1 MNKMIAHWFER
12 HFSHPESTVLLI
24 LIVSAMLIC
33 ATAGKILAPIVISFV
48 LAHLMSN
55 VVKKLQKLRCPHSL
69 AVIVVFSLFLS
80 LFLILLLWL
89 LPFLWS
95 QSVKLVT
102 EIPIALGRSKAFIAQ
117 LQGEFPDYI
126 SAEQL
131 DNIIIYL
138 TNHITNFTKEILTF
152 SLASVREIITLIV
165 YLILVPLLVFFF
177 LRDQKVIAKWFSG
190 FLPEQRG
197 VLVNIWHEM
206 YGKLNSYIRGKIIE
220 VVIAGLL
227 TSLTFWLMGLNYA
240 ILLGSLFGLS
250 VMIPYIGAFVVT
262 IPIVATGLMQWGCN
276 EHFFYLMLAYAAINI
291 FDANVLVPILF
302 SEVMNLHP
310 LAIILAVLI
319 FGNLFGFWGVF
330 FAIPLA
336 ALTNVLIV
344 LWPRIGESD
353 DLYKI

>member
-1 MNKMIAHWFER
+1 MECFMNKIIAHWLKR
-12 HFSHPESTVLLI
+12 HFSHPESVVLLV
-24 LIVSAMLIC
+24 LIAGVLFIC
-33 ATAGKILAPIVISFV
+33 ATMGKILAPIIISFV

-55 VVKKLQKLRCPHSL
+55 AVKKLQKLHCPRSL
-69 AVIVVFSLFLS
+69 AVIVVFSLFVS

-95 QSVKLVT
+95 QSIKLIT
-102 EIPIALGRSKAFIAQ
+102 EIPIALDRSKAFIVQ
-117 LQGEFPDYI
+117 LQSEFPDYI

-131 DNIIIYL
+131 DNMIVYII
-138 TNHITNFTKEILTF
+138 NHLTNFTKEILTF
-152 SLASVREIITLIV
+152 SLASITEIITLII

-177 LRDQKVIAKWFSG
+177 LRDQKVLTKWFSG

-197 VLVNIWHEM
+197 VLINIWHEI

-220 VVIAGLL
+220 LVIVGLL

-240 ILLGSLFGLS
+240 ILLGSLYGLS

-262 IPIVATGLMQWGCN
+262 IPIVATGLMQWGCS

-302 SEVMNLHP
+302 SEVMSLHP
-310 LAIILAVLI
+310 LAIILSVLV

-330 FAIPLA
+330 FAIPLV
-336 ALTNVLIV
+336 ALINVLII
-344 LWPRIGESD
+344 LWPRIGD
-353 DLYKI
+353 IK

>member
-1 MNKMIAHWFER
+1 MNNMIMYWFKR
-12 HFSHPESTVLLI
+12 HFSHPESIVLFM
-24 LIVSAMLIC
+24 LIVGVLLIC
-33 ATAGKILAPIVISFV
+33 ATMGKILAPIVISFV

-55 VVKKLQKLRCPHSL
+55 IVKKLQKLHCPHAL
-69 AVIVVFSLFLS
+69 AVIVVFSLFVS

-95 QSVKLVT
+95 QSVKLIT
-102 EIPIALGRSKAFIAQ
+102 ETPQALGRARAFAVH
-117 LQGEFPDYI
+117 LQNEFPDYI

-131 DNIIIYL
+131 NNIIAYIS
-138 TNHITNFTKEILTF
+138 THVTNFTKEILTF
-152 SLASVREIITLIV
+152 SLASITEIITLVI

-177 LRDQKVIAKWFSG
+177 LRDQKVIGKWFCG

-197 VLVNIWHEM
+197 VLTNIWREM

-220 VVIAGLL
+220 VIIAGVLA
-227 TSLTFWLMGLNYA
+227 SLTFWLMGLNYA
-240 ILLGSLFGLS
+240 ILLGSIFGLS

-262 IPIVATGLMQWGCN
+262 IPIVVTGLMQWGCS
-276 EHFFYLMLAYAAINI
+276 EHFFYLILTYAAINI

-302 SEVMNLHP
+302 SEVMSLHP
-310 LAIILAVLI
+310 LAIILSVLV

-336 ALTNVLIV
+336 ALINVLII
-344 LWPRIGESD
+344 LWPRIGD
-353 DLYKI
+353 IR